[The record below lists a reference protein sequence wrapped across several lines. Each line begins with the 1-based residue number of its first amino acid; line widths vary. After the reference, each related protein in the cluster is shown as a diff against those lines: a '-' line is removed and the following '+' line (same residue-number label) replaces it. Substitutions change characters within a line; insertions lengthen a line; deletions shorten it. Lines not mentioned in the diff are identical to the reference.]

1 MRLTLSTKYAV
12 IALGE
17 LARRAGPVSIP
28 SLSAATGIPSAYL
41 GKVVSL
47 LVRHGLL
54 VSARG
59 RGGGISLAKPAEE
72 ISLRDIILAVEGPR
86 ALQDC
91 PFDPEPC
98 PGDPQCPLFPVWDP
112 LRERIISFLEETS
125 LAEVARRTPKEEG

>member
-1 MRLTLSTKYAV
+1 MRLSLSTKYAV

-17 LARRAGPVSIP
+17 LARRQGFVSIT
-28 SLSAATGIPSAYL
+28 SLSETTGIPPAYL
-41 GKVVSL
+41 GKLVSL

-59 RGGGISLAKPAEE
+59 RGGGVSLAKPAEE

-91 PFDPEPC
+91 PFEPEPC
-98 PGDPQCPLFPVWDP
+98 PGDPECPLFPVWDP
-112 LRERIISFLEETS
+112 LRDRIIAFLEETS
-125 LAEVARRTPKEEG
+125 LAEVAHRTPKEEG